1 MTTTFPR
8 LLAAAL
14 LAGLAASASASAAS
28 ASDDCRL
35 RQDRAD
41 KRAIATDLVQEPA
54 DAALLAVTPR
64 DEEEELRVR
73 LHGRGGGRHG
83 IRLAAAGEDRY
94 RLSVR
99 LREGETARFT
109 ERELRNR
116 RGRLELR
123 IRAAVADAEGERVRV
138 VRATV
143 RVLALVEECPQ
154 DEPGEDDGAEAGD
167 DRSAGGDDGE
177 AGDDREAEGE
187 AGDDRG
193 GDAEAEGE
201 GEGEASDDRG
211 GSGREAR
218 GDDRRG
224 RRRDD

>member
-14 LAGLAASASASAAS
+14 LAGLATSTSASASAAS

-41 KRAIATDLVQEPA
+41 KRAIATALVQEPA
-54 DAALLAVTPR
+54 DAALLSATPR

-154 DEPGEDDGAEAGD
+154 DEPGEDDGPEAGD
-167 DRSAGGDDGE
+167 DRSAGGDDGR
-177 AGDDREAEGE
+177 AGDDREGE
-187 AGDDRG
+187 REDGDDRG
-193 GDAEAEGE
+193 GEDEDEGE
-201 GEGEASDDRG
+201 DDDDDRG

>member
-14 LAGLAASASASAAS
+14 LAGLATSASASAAS

-54 DAALLAVTPR
+54 DAALLSVTPR

-109 ERELRNR
+109 ERELHNR

-167 DRSAGGDDGE
+167 DRSAGGDDGR
-177 AGDDREAEGE
+177 AGDDREGE
-187 AGDDRG
+187 REDGDDRG
-193 GDAEAEGE
+193 GEDEDEGE
-201 GEGEASDDRG
+201 DDDDDRG